1 LINKDKE
8 ALSLY
13 KKKKM
18 NNRKIEI
25 IEKNVN
31 DFKTD
36 IEEIKNLLN
45 ELFRSF

>member
-31 DFKTD
+31 DLKTD
-36 IEEIKNLLN
+36 IEEIKNLLKG
-45 ELFRSF
+45 LIK